1 MGREDVFFA
10 LYGKLRTDGHALGAN
25 PFVSV

>member
-1 MGREDVFFA
+1 MGRENVFFA
-10 LYGKLRTDGHALGAN
+10 PYGKSHTDGHALGAN

>member
-10 LYGKLRTDGHALGAN
+10 PYGKLRTDGHALGAN
-25 PFVSV
+25 PFVLV